1 VITCMRAEVPAI
13 LALAI
18 IAAAALFGCALAWTH
33 DHLQRKA
40 FEDTLS
46 ETERAQ
52 FIDYRLVL
60 PWRHFANV
68 VELDRANIETALEGI
83 SSLSDRVRVLRQKIR
98 AARAA

>member
-1 VITCMRAEVPAI
+1 M

-18 IAAAALFGCALAWTH
+18 IAAAALFGCALGWAY

-40 FEDTLS
+40 FEVTLS

-52 FIDYRLVL
+52 FNDYRRVL

-83 SSLSDRVRVLRQKIR
+83 SSLSDRVRVPRQKIK